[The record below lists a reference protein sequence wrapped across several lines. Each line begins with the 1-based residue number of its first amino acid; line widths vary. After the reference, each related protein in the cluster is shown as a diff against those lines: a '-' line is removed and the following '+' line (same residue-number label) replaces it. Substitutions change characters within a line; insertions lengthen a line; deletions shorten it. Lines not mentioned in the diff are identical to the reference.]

1 MGCKASMKK
10 YLKKMHWMAKA
21 FILLKMLER
30 MQWPT
35 RPLIIQRSFFSPPC
49 SWDPRN
55 PANLVISSVAR
66 LSTWNKCETRIQKWE
81 KKPKFNRNIMKT
93 KNLASSRATINQHL
107 AQRVLL
113 FEPFLASSSRT
124 SKVTGV
130 LGGTCHPFLQV
141 LGLALAPR

>member
-1 MGCKASMKK
+1 MGCKASMRK
-10 YLKKMHWMAKA
+10 YQKQCIEWLKRLSLWKC
-21 FILLKMLER
+21 LKECIDQQGL
-30 MQWPT
+30 W
-35 RPLIIQRSFFSPPC
+35 SSSGHNSPPC
-49 SWDPRN
+49 SWDPQN

-81 KKPKFNRNIMKT
+81 KNPKFNRNIMKT
-93 KNLASSRATINQHL
+93 KNLASSRATINQHP

-141 LGLALAPR
+141 LGLALSPR